1 MITSSADDF
10 FSLCLWVP
18 TSHRVVFLLAVMLS
32 HQLLVQETQTDACSC
47 KNTYTRTIG
56 GNGRGGFE
64 QKPGKSPSPPS
75 PQTHP
80 PTPPPPSQA
89 ACLLVIARGIGS
101 PLKRLK
107 ACVHVFKR
115 QCYVSVC
122 HLGAS
127 ALLFSPTLAP
137 FLSFTLSNSGLSTQ
151 PVRALACA
159 FVSPWESSL
168 SGKKKK
174 LRLIIDISL
183 TYNTQQAIEEPA
195 GQGSCHS
202 GAMSDGGPGS
212 GSPSL

>member
-10 FSLCLWVP
+10 FSLRLCAP

-32 HQLLVQETQTDACSC
+32 HQLLVQETQKTHACSC

-56 GNGRGGFE
+56 VEGGLGGLGFE
-64 QKPGKSPSPPS
+64 QKPGKSPSPP
-75 PQTHP
+75 
-80 PTPPPPSQA
+80 PPPPSQA

-137 FLSFTLSNSGLSTQ
+137 FLSFTLSSSGLAAQ
-151 PVRALACA
+151 PVRALACS

-168 SGKKKK
+168 SGKEKKEAPVNYWYF
-174 LRLIIDISL
+174 IDL
-183 TYNTQQAIEEPA
+183 
-195 GQGSCHS
+195 
-202 GAMSDGGPGS
+202 
-212 GSPSL
+212 

>member
-1 MITSSADDF
+1 M
-10 FSLCLWVP
+10 
-18 TSHRVVFLLAVMLS
+18 RVDVSPRGVFVSGDAESPAAGARNANRCMQLQEHIHSNHWGGGWGRVALS
-32 HQLLVQETQTDACSC
+32 
-47 KNTYTRTIG
+47 R
-56 GNGRGGFE
+56 
-64 QKPGKSPSPPS
+64 PGKSPSPP
-75 PQTHP
+75 PP
-80 PTPPPPSQA
+80 PTLPPPPSQA

-137 FLSFTLSNSGLSTQ
+137 FLSFTLYNSGLSAQ

-159 FVSPWESSL
+159 FVSPWESGL
-168 SGKKKK
+168 SGKKKKK